1 MSDENA
7 DAGARGAQDAP
18 GSAGGAQQDAKH
30 DAKKD
35 DLIETAIGLAVLGL
49 GAALFSGGRG
59 LGGIVRTI
67 TDGPSQRTPPIAPHL
82 RHVDPV
88 LWRKPL

>member
-1 MSDENA
+1 MSDEKPETA
-7 DAGARGAQDAP
+7 ETPETPEP
-18 GSAGGAQQDAKH
+18 GPEQ

-59 LGGIVRTI
+59 LGGIVRTVVN
-67 TDGPSQRTPPIAPHL
+67 GPAQRTPPIAPGLNGVDDVL
-82 RHVDPV
+82 RERRP
-88 LWRKPL
+88 W